1 MHTTPTNQPS
11 LQEQVANLSGH
22 LISLLMKYEG
32 HDRAAAREIA
42 IKMSELGSDYERA
55 TEQPAATGAAEAF
68 TGMFG
73 FSRVDEVLSIRTVSR
88 SAAGA

>member
-1 MHTTPTNQPS
+1 MNTTPTNQPS
-11 LQEQVANLSGH
+11 LHEQVTNLSGH

-42 IKMSELGSDYERA
+42 IKMSELGTDYKHA
-55 TEQPAATGAAEAF
+55 AEQPSGAAADAF

-73 FSRVDEVLSIRTVSR
+73 FRRVDEVLSIRKVNRTS
-88 SAAGA
+88 SAA